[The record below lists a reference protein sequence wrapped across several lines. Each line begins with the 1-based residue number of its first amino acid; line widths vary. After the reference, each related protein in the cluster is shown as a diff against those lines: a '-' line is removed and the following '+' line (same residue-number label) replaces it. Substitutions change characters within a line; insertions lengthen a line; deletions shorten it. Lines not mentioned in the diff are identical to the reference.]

1 MLQTPQAQFH
11 IGFINLRWFITNYL
25 DIKSRPFYSA
35 SKFNVN
41 LEIPLLE
48 PITPLEFLDKID
60 DSNHSTN
67 TPYVSFNQQRL
78 YYANVHGLVKQA
90 NQIACKTCDE
100 SFIDLL
106 KEYINKKNNEALIV
120 ERRKYFSFG

>member
-1 MLQTPQAQFH
+1 MYKP
-11 IGFINLRWFITNYL
+11 
-25 DIKSRPFYSA
+25 S
-35 SKFNVN
+35 
-41 LEIPLLE
+41 
-48 PITPLEFLDKID
+48 TPLEFLDIID
-60 DSNHSTN
+60 DSKHSTN

-106 KEYINKKNNEALIV
+106 KEYINKKNNEALIL
-120 ERRKYFSFG
+120 ERSEKYYLFG